1 MILLIIFSLLFLYFF
16 DLFYWKRRNLPP
28 GPLPLPLVGNLY
40 LMTDDVKPGYKMY
53 EKLKQQYGPIFTF
66 WLAKLPMVTVTD
78 WKLIKQHF
86 IKDGANYVGR
96 PEFPISIEIR
106 KGAFGIIE
114 SHGDRWIQQRRFA
127 LHILR
132 DFGLGKNL
140 MEEKVLNEV
149 TAMIETIKK
158 SPGDV
163 DMQNV
168 FDASVGS
175 VINNLLFGYRYDES
189 NMAEFLE
196 LKDRMNKHFKMAA
209 EPIGGLVG
217 MYPWLGY
224 FPILKGF
231 KEVVMKN
238 WVGLMEMFRKQAEE
252 KLATIDYDS
261 DEYSD
266 YVEAFL
272 KERKKHEN
280 EPGYGGFEMEQL
292 DSVCFDLWV
301 AGMETTSNTLYWS
314 LLYVLLN
321 PEVLKKV
328 YDELDQKIG
337 SDRIITTSDRNNL
350 NYVNATI
357 NESQRLANL
366 LPMNLSRTTT
376 ADVEIAGYRIPK
388 DTVITP
394 QISSVMYDPE
404 IFPEPYEFRPER
416 FLEEGTG
423 NLKKVEELVPFSIGK
438 RQCLGEGLAKME
450 LFLFFSNLFNKFKIE
465 LHPDNLEPS
474 IVKECGVTMK
484 AKNYRV
490 VMKERY

>member
-1 MILLIIFSLLFLYFF
+1 MILLILGSLLFLYLF
-16 DLFYWKRRNLPP
+16 DCFYWKRRNLPP
-28 GPLPLPLVGNLY
+28 GPIPLPVIGNLH
-40 LMTDDVKPGYKMY
+40 LLTDEMKPGYKLY
-53 EKLKQQYGPIFTF
+53 AKLKEEYGPVFTF
-66 WLAKLPMVTVTD
+66 WMAKLPMVTVTD

-86 IKDGANYVGR
+86 IKDGGSFVGR
-96 PEFPISIEIR
+96 PDFPISIEIR
-106 KGAFGIIE
+106 KGSYGIIE
-114 SHGDRWIQQRRFA
+114 SHGDRWVQQRRFA

-149 TAMIETIKK
+149 TAMIESINKCK
-158 SPGDV
+158 DNV
-163 DMQNV
+163 DMQV
-168 FDASVGS
+168 IFDASVGS
-175 VINNLLFGYRYDES
+175 VINNLLFGYRYDEA

-196 LKDRMNKHFKMAA
+196 LKERMNQHFKMAA
-209 EPIGGLVG
+209 EPIGGLIG
-217 MYPWLGY
+217 MYPWLGSL
-224 FPILKGF
+224 PILSGYKS
-231 KEVVMKN
+231 VVTDN
-238 WVGLMEMFRKQAEE
+238 WGGLMKMFRKQAEE
-252 KLATIDYDS
+252 KLAVIDYDS

-280 EPGYGGFEMEQL
+280 EEGYGGFEMEQL

-321 PEVLKKV
+321 PEVCQKV
-328 YDELDQKIG
+328 YEELDMKIG
-337 SDRIITTSDRNNL
+337 NDRIITTSDRPNL
-350 NYVNATI
+350 NYVMATM

-376 ADVEIAGYRIPK
+376 AEVEIGGYRIPK

-404 IFPEPYEFRPER
+404 IFPEPYEFRPSR
-416 FLEEGTG
+416 FLDSLG

-438 RQCLGEGLAKME
+438 RQCLGEGLARME
-450 LFLFFSNLFNKFKIE
+450 LFLFFANLFNKFDIK
-465 LHPDNLEPS
+465 LHPDNLNPS
-474 IVKECGVTMK
+474 IEKECGVTMK
-484 AKNYRV
+484 AKNFRV
-490 VMKERY
+490 VVKKRY

>member
-1 MILLIIFSLLFLYFF
+1 MILLILTSILIIYLFNH
-16 DLFYWKRRNLPP
+16 FYWKRRKLPP
-28 GPLPLPLVGNLY
+28 GPIPLPIIGNLY
-40 LMTDDVKPGYKMY
+40 LMTEDVKPGYKMY
-53 EKLKQQYGPIFTF
+53 EKLKDKYGPVFTF
-66 WLAKLPMVTVTD
+66 WLANLPMVTVTD

-86 IKDGANYVGR
+86 IKDGANFVGR
-96 PEFPISIEIR
+96 PEFPISMEMR
-106 KGAFGIIE
+106 QGPYGIIE

-140 MEEKVLNEV
+140 MEEKVLGEV
-149 TAMIETIKK
+149 TAMIDSIRK
-158 SPGDV
+158 SMEDV
-163 DMQNV
+163 DMQNI

-175 VINNLLFGYRYDES
+175 VINNMLFGYRYDET
-189 NMAEFLE
+189 NIEEFLE
-196 LKDRMNKHFKMAA
+196 LKNRMNKHFKLAA
-209 EPIGGLVG
+209 EPMGGLIG
-217 MYPWLGY
+217 MNPWLGHLP
-224 FPILKGF
+224 FFKGY
-231 KEVVMKN
+231 KN
-238 WVGLMEMFRKQAEE
+238 VIMHNWMGLMEMFRKQATDR
-252 KLATIDYDS
+252 LASIDYDS

-280 EPGYGGFEMEQL
+280 EQDFGGFEMEQL

-301 AGMETTSNTLYWS
+301 AGMETTSNTLNWA

-321 PEVLKKV
+321 PEVRQKV
-328 YDELDQKIG
+328 YEELEREIG
-337 SDRIITTSDRNNL
+337 SDRIITTTDRPKL
-350 NYVNATI
+350 NYINATV

-366 LPMNLSRTTT
+366 LPMNLSRSTN

-404 IFPEPYEFRPER
+404 IFPEPYEFKPER
-416 FLEEGTG
+416 FLESDGS
-423 NLKKVEELVPFSIGK
+423 LKKVEELVPFSIGK

-450 LFLFFSNLFNKFKIE
+450 LFLYFANLFNKFDIKFHE
-465 LHPDNLEPS
+465 SNPNPS
-474 IVKECGVTMK
+474 IKKEVGVTMK

-490 VMKERY
+490 SMKERY

>member
-168 FDASVGS
+168 FDAST
-175 VINNLLFGYRYDES
+175 

-209 EPIGGLVG
+209 EPIGGLFG

-321 PEVLKKV
+321 PEVLKKI
-328 YDELDQKIG
+328 YEELDQKIG

-357 NESQRLANL
+357 KGGQSLKN
-366 LPMNLSRTTT
+366 
-376 ADVEIAGYRIPK
+376 
-388 DTVITP
+388 
-394 QISSVMYDPE
+394 
-404 IFPEPYEFRPER
+404 RP
-416 FLEEGTG
+416 
-423 NLKKVEELVPFSIGK
+423 
-438 RQCLGEGLAKME
+438 
-450 LFLFFSNLFNKFKIE
+450 
-465 LHPDNLEPS
+465 
-474 IVKECGVTMK
+474 
-484 AKNYRV
+484 
-490 VMKERY
+490 